1 MSKGVLLIALNNDQI
16 DYIKQALFCAKHV
29 KKYLNLPVAL
39 ATDNVEYLKK
49 TYSFYSTY
57 IDDLIEIEPYQTKQK
72 KSYRDGMYS
81 RKVLPWKNQYRIKS
95 FDISPYNETIVMDT
109 DYIVNNK
116 TLLNC
121 FKSHE
126 DFLIYKSY
134 KDINPVRKESSFE
147 RISDRSIDMVWATVF
162 YFKKTETTKFF
173 FDLIKHIH
181 DNWHFYRLI
190 HQIPSVN
197 FRNDYAFSIA
207 IHMLNGFQKS
217 DWPKSL
223 PGKFWTTT
231 DTDILLEFNNDEFK
245 FLLDNTDDRGQFY
258 AGKVQGLN
266 IHIMNKFSLNRIVDK
281 VFDNE

>member
-16 DYIKQALFCAKHV
+16 DYIKQALFCAKQV

-39 ATDNVEYLKK
+39 ATDNIEYLKK
-49 TYSFYSTY
+49 AYPFYTTY
-57 IDDLIEIEPYQTKQK
+57 IDDLIVLDSYQTNQNKI
-72 KSYRDGMYS
+72 YRDGMYS
-81 RKVLPWKNQYRIKS
+81 RKILPWRNHYRIKS
-95 FDISPYNETIVMDT
+95 FSITPYDETLVMDT
-109 DYIVNNK
+109 DYIINNK

-134 KDINPVRKESSFE
+134 KDINPGRKEPSFE
-147 RISDRSIDMVWATVF
+147 RVSDRSIDMVWATIF
-162 YFKKTETTKFF
+162 YFKKTKTTEFF
-173 FDLIKHIH
+173 FELINHIY

-231 DTDILLEFNNDEFK
+231 DADILLEFKNDEFK
-245 FLLDNTDDRGQFY
+245 FLLDNTDDKGQFY

-266 IHIMNKFSLNRIVDK
+266 IHIMNKFSLNRIIDK
-281 VFDNE
+281 VFENE